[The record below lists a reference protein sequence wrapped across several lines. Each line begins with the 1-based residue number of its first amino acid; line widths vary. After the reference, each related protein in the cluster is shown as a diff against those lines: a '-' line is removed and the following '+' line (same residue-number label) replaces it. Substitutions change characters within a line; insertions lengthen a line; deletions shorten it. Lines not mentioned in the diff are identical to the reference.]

1 MPAVNEYVNY
11 GCQGICK
18 IEDLR
23 FMKFGSVGHDYFVLK
38 PVHQEN
44 ASIFVPAD
52 NQNLLAR
59 MRPILAPEEIDQI
72 IASVK
77 DQDMLWISDRKARAA
92 QFQAVLSRRDE
103 RELLLLV
110 SCLYLKSQEN
120 PKGLSSTDAQI
131 LQQAEHIIE
140 QEFSFALQIS
150 PQDIGSYI
158 RKRLGI
164 VEPAKS

>member
-59 MRPILAPEEIDQI
+59 MRPILAP
-72 IASVK
+72 K
-77 DQDMLWISDRKARAA
+77 
-92 QFQAVLSRRDE
+92 
-103 RELLLLV
+103 
-110 SCLYLKSQEN
+110 
-120 PKGLSSTDAQI
+120 
-131 LQQAEHIIE
+131 QQAKTCMP
-140 QEFSFALQIS
+140 
-150 PQDIGSYI
+150 PQTANKGNLCS
-158 RKRLGI
+158 L
-164 VEPAKS
+164 A